1 MSVKPNLPEKGG
13 KKGGQSMEVDVH
25 ADQRLVCIW
34 LTHADEKNLAV
45 QRRLPT
51 LYRQYQAKKY
61 KVAVFHTGNDDLLD
75 LTRSLLLDNR
85 NRLEANRMREE
96 KAERTTRAN

>member
-1 MSVKPNLPEKGG
+1 
-13 KKGGQSMEVDVH
+13 MEVDVH

-34 LTHADEKNLAV
+34 LTRADEENLAV
-45 QRRLPT
+45 QRRLPP
-51 LYRQYQAKKY
+51 LYRQYQKQKY
-61 KVAVFHTGNDDLLD
+61 KVAVFHAGNDDLTD
-75 LTRSLLLDNR
+75 LTRSLLLDNQ

>member
-34 LTHADEKNLAV
+34 LTHADEKNQAV
-45 QRRLPT
+45 QRRLPP

-96 KAERTTRAN
+96 KAERPPQAN